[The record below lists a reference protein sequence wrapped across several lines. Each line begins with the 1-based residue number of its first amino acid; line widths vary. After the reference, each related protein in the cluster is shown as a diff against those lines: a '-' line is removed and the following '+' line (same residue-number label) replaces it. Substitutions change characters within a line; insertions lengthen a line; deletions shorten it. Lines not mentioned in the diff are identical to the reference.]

1 LPNLTS
7 LKPLLF
13 IVVFYLLAFWLS
25 LSYWA
30 FRDAR
35 ERSNSVLFHVFAT
48 GLSLVL
54 PIFGLFIYMIIRPP
68 LTMAERRALELE
80 TQALAE
86 PGGPAR
92 ELRPCPS
99 CGEPIDSQ
107 YVLCP
112 HCKTQFSKLCPR
124 CNKQLKL
131 GWSVCPYCAEEVP
144 LQGSVPTPRIAR

>member
-1 LPNLTS
+1 
-7 LKPLLF
+7 
-13 IVVFYLLAFWLS
+13 
-25 LSYWA
+25 
-30 FRDAR
+30 
-35 ERSNSVLFHVFAT
+35 
-48 GLSLVL
+48 
-54 PIFGLFIYMIIRPP
+54 MIIRPP

-80 TQALAE
+80 TQALSE

-144 LQGSVPTPRIAR
+144 LQGPVSTPRIAR

>member
-1 LPNLTS
+1 MVRRRIAEPDVAEAAALHRRVL
-7 LKPLLF
+7 LAGLLAQPLLLG
-13 IVVFYLLAFWLS
+13 IPRCPRALEQRAVPCLCNRA
-25 LSYWA
+25 
-30 FRDAR
+30 
-35 ERSNSVLFHVFAT
+35 
-48 GLSLVL
+48 
-54 PIFGLFIYMIIRPP
+54 
-68 LTMAERRALELE
+68 AERRALELE